1 MRSNCRIEN
10 TLTSDTFGPNPPK
23 ASRLDIALVARGLV
37 GSRARARDLIARGL
51 VAVDGIPAVKP
62 AMAVGPA
69 NEIALTTDANRYV
82 SRSALKLLAALS
94 QFGFSAESIAALDI
108 GASTGGFTQVLIEHG
123 AARVFAVDVGHG
135 QLDAALRE
143 DPRVV
148 VLERTDARALTPER
162 LNAATIGAV
171 VADVSFISLTKVLPI
186 PLALAALDAWL
197 VALIKPQFEAG
208 RAAVGKGGI
217 VRDRAARQQAVDHVR
232 DWVVAQPG
240 WTLSG
245 IIPSPITGG
254 SGNEEFLIGARKHA

>member
-1 MRSNCRIEN
+1 MYCNGRIES
-10 TLTSDTFGPNPPK
+10 TLTPDTFGPNPPK

-62 AMAVGPA
+62 AMPVGPA
-69 NEIALTTDANRYV
+69 NEIALAADANRYV
-82 SRSALKLLAALS
+82 SRGALKLQAALT
-94 QFGFSAESIAALDI
+94 QFSFSAEGISVLDI
-108 GASTGGFTQVLIEHG
+108 GASTGGFTQVLLEHG

-135 QLDAALRE
+135 QLGAALRG

-148 VLERTDARALTPER
+148 VLERTDARGLTPER

-171 VADVSFISLTKVLPI
+171 VADVSFISLTKVLPV
-186 PLALAALDAWL
+186 PLALAAPDAWL

-217 VRDRAARQQAVDHVR
+217 VRDAAVRQQAVNHVR
-232 DWVVAQPG
+232 DWIAAQPG

-245 IIPSPITGG
+245 IIPSPITGS